1 VSDARLD
8 GRNDKKEDEAIER
21 NRINKKKYLNGVKIT
36 EKVDGQ
42 K

>member
-1 VSDARLD
+1 VSNARLD
-8 GRNDKKEDEAIER
+8 GRHDKKEDEAIER
-21 NRINKKKYLNGVKIT
+21 NRINEKKYLNGVKIT